1 MTTRATLGAV
11 ETGER
16 RAEVRTTLVV
26 PAPPPA
32 ATAEP
37 PSVRDAAAEPPR
49 PPEAATEPQPTS
61 DAAAEPQPPP
71 DAADACGHERTSGA
85 GVGRGRAAEA
95 LSDEA
100 AELNELVHTLLH
112 TLRREAVER
121 FGATV
126 ATPGQQRLLRALHR
140 AGTPRRLGELAQ
152 ALDVAPR
159 SVTAKVDQ
167 AEADGQVRR
176 VPDPDDR
183 RATLVELTPAGR
195 DVLLQVSEQRSR
207 GAAERLARLTSD
219 ERAELLRLLR
229 RLVATSDDT
238 CR

>member
-1 MTTRATLGAV
+1 M
-11 ETGER
+11 ETGDRRTAER
-16 RAEVRTTLVV
+16 ATLVV
-26 PAPPPA
+26 PAPPADAQETPRLSDA
-32 ATAEP
+32 APESPLPSDAVVESPP
-37 PSVRDAAAEPPR
+37 PSDAVVES
-49 PPEAATEPQPTS
+49 PQLS
-61 DAAAEPQPPP
+61 DAAARAGLPGAGSGRGPAP
-71 DAADACGHERTSGA
+71 DALA
-85 GVGRGRAAEA
+85 
-95 LSDEA
+95 DEA
-100 AELNELVHTLLH
+100 TELNELVHTLLH

-207 GAAERLARLTSD
+207 GAAARLARLTPD

-229 RLVATSDDT
+229 RLVAPSDDT